1 MKLIVTVC
9 ATGSY
14 CYAMKTLA
22 SRVAANIAAAKWTE
36 PGIAIISGDSSRQVK
51 EAVKEWKRTL
61 PANWTVNHIEAG
73 EENPAAVNYK
83 TEAQMLIGKLRH
95 AAFTAARREGAD
107 YCWSLDSDT
116 LPPPNALRCMLDMV
130 RFDNGFYS
138 ISACPYPNE
147 LFLGG
152 RGNQFNQIAPDFYEN
167 ERVIPDDLKAE
178 IEALKKEAEES
189 AKTEPGKITEPPK
202 EWQERKKKVEERIRE
217 CQPDGHIWQVIGK
230 HGWKQRGW
238 LDHAYPGIG
247 RGAVV
252 WSDWCGFG
260 CTLLNAEA
268 LSIANFEGYNGEG
281 TEDLFVIWRRWW
293 PAGLRI
299 NAITHC
305 PCDHVIWSKKKGGS
319 AEEFTLIQSYHETN
333 GDAIGHL
340 RTRKIPWK
348 EF

>member
-1 MKLIVTVC
+1 MSKLVITVC
-9 ATGSY
+9 ATASY

-22 SRVAANIAAAKWTE
+22 ARVAANLAAANWTA
-36 PGIAIISGDSSRQVK
+36 PGVAIISGDNSKQIK
-51 EAVKEWKRTL
+51 EAVKHWSDAL
-61 PANWTVNHIEAG
+61 PENWTVIHVYAG
-73 EENPAAVNYK
+73 TENPAAVNYK
-83 TEAQMLIGKLRH
+83 IEAQLLIGKLRS
-95 AAFTAARREGAD
+95 AAFTAARRERAD
-107 YCWSLDSDT
+107 FCWSLDSDT
-116 LPPPNALRCMLDMV
+116 LPPANALRCSLDML

-152 RGNQFNQIAPDFYEN
+152 RGNQFNQIAPDFAEA
-167 ERVIPDDLKAE
+167 ERVLPDDLKAE
-178 IEALKKEAEES
+178 IEALKKEAAES
-189 AKTEPGKITEPPK
+189 PEKEPSQ
-202 EWQERKKKVEERIRE
+202 EWKDRKKKAENRVRE
-217 CQPDGHIWQVIGK
+217 CPPDGHIWQVIGK

-252 WSDWCGFG
+252 PSDWCGFG
-260 CTLLNAEA
+260 CTLMNAEA
-268 LSIANFEGYNGEG
+268 LALANFEGYTGEG
-281 TEDLFVIWRRWW
+281 TEDLFVIWNRWF

-319 AEEFTLIQSYHETN
+319 ADEFTIIHAFHETH

-340 RTRKIPWK
+340 RTRKQPWK